1 MTQTAAQT
9 PPIDTAD
16 SGGSA
21 GTSGHEGASIEFR
34 GISKTFGTGE
44 VAVHALRG
52 LDLRID
58 SGQFVV
64 VLGPSG
70 SGKTTLMN
78 IVGGI
83 ETPTAGQ
90 LIVGDR
96 DLVGLG
102 DEALTS
108 YRRMDVGF
116 VFQFFNLVPTLT
128 AVENVA
134 LVAELVGKSEADA
147 RAALEAVGLKERVDH
162 FTSAL
167 SGGEQQR
174 VAIARALVKSP
185 EILLCDEPTGS
196 LDADVGRSVLGI
208 IHRLARSDGR
218 TVLLATHNS
227 VIATMADRVLRL
239 RSGEIVDNVVQPNPA
254 RPEEVTW

>member
-1 MTQTAAQT
+1 MTLSVETRRPDEAT
-9 PPIDTAD
+9 VPP
-16 SGGSA
+16 SA
-21 GTSGHEGASIEFR
+21 GPGQDGATVRFEGL
-34 GISKTFGTGE
+34 SKTYGSGD

-52 LDLRID
+52 LDLGID
-58 SGQFVV
+58 AGQFVV

-83 ETPTAGQ
+83 ETPTEGR

-96 DLVGLG
+96 DLGGLD
-102 DEALTS
+102 DEALTT
-108 YRRMDVGF
+108 YRREDVGF

-128 AVENVA
+128 ALENVA
-134 LVAELVGKSEADA
+134 LVAELVGRGEAEAMDA
-147 RAALEAVGLKERVDH
+147 LDAVGLGDRVGH

-185 EILLCDEPTGS
+185 KILLCDEPTGS
-196 LDADVGRSVLGI
+196 LDAEVGRSVLGV

-218 TVLLATHNS
+218 TVLLATHNT

-239 RSGEIVDNVVQPNPA
+239 RSGEIADDVVQPHPK